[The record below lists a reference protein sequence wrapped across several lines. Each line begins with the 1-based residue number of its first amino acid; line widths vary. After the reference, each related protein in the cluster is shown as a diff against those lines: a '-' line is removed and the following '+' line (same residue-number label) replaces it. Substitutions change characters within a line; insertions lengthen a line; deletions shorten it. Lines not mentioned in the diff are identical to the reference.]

1 MGHQP
6 PQINR
11 IRARTMRRDPTRAE
25 SLLWQALRDRRLE
38 GYKFRRQVPLE
49 HYILDLV
56 CFDAMLI
63 VEVDGSQHAGS
74 LRDMKRDAVFRA
86 RGFRILRVWND
97 DVIDHMDGTLRTILT
112 ALAGRDLWGEMPPLE

>member
-6 PQINR
+6 PQVNR
-11 IRARTMRRDPTRAE
+11 VRARAMRRDPTRAE
-25 SLLWQALRDRRLE
+25 NLLWQALRDRRLE

-49 HYILDLV
+49 RYILDFV

-63 VEVDGSQHAGS
+63 VEVDGAQHAES
-74 LRDMKRDAVFRA
+74 TRDIIRDAVFRA

-97 DVIDHMDGTLRTILT
+97 DVIDHMDGTLRLILT
-112 ALAGRDLWGEMPPLE
+112 ALAGRDLWGETPYP